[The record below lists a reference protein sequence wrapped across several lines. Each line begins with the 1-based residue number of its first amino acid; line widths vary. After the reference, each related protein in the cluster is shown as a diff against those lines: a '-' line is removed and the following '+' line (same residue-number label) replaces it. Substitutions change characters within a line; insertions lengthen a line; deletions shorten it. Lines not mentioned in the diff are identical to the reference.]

1 MTLRRNHSQERTQE
15 GNRLMRKWSSQ
26 TVLKKTHVSMTKS
39 IPTKSWVNSTSMKS
53 ICQIGMMLGMRLV
66 WKTDCKTSWTTLNA
80 FSLRGNVTCISLNR
94 SLQMRQRKRKMLIS
108 SKMRMLRQN
117 SEKSKRPKK
126 TRDFRKEEEKHM
138 WDQVT
143 KWMQSICTF

>member
-1 MTLRRNHSQERTQE
+1 
-15 GNRLMRKWSSQ
+15 
-26 TVLKKTHVSMTKS
+26 MTKS

-53 ICQIGMMLGMRLV
+53 MCHNGLLLGMRLV

-117 SEKSKRPKK
+117 SEKSKAPKK
-126 TRDFRKEEEKHM
+126 MRDFRKEEEKH
-138 WDQVT
+138 
-143 KWMQSICTF
+143 I